1 MRYAMDGAGQSGRT
15 DGGARGRK
23 TGGTVR
29 LGEVV
34 QRVMAEQI
42 APMQSRFGGLA
53 QAWGETVPGEMGRH
67 CEIVEVAD
75 GQLKVRVDCPAFMYE
90 MQLCRTELVE
100 ELRRR
105 CPEARIK
112 RIKFVVG

>member
-1 MRYAMDGAGQSGRT
+1 MRYTMDRAGQSGCA
-15 DGGARGRK
+15 GSGARGRK
-23 TGGTVR
+23 AGGAVR

-53 QAWGETVPGEMGRH
+53 EAWGETVPGELGRH
-67 CEIVEVAD
+67 CEIVEVAG
-75 GQLKVRVDCPAFMYE
+75 GQLNVRVDAPAYAYE
-90 MQLCRTELVE
+90 LQLCRVELVE
-100 ELRRR
+100 DLQRR

>member
-1 MRYAMDGAGQSGRT
+1 MRYTMDRAGQSGCT

-23 TGGTVR
+23 AGGAVR

-34 QRVMAEQI
+34 QRVMVEQI

-53 QAWGETVPGEMGRH
+53 QAWGETVPGEVGRH
-67 CEIVEVAD
+67 CEIVEVAG
-75 GQLKVRVDCPAFMYE
+75 GQLNVRVDAPAYAYE

-100 ELRRR
+100 ELQRR

>member
-1 MRYAMDGAGQSGRT
+1 MDGAGQSGRT

-23 TGGTVR
+23 AGGAVR

-53 QAWGETVPGEMGRH
+53 EAWGETVPGELGRH
-67 CEIVEVAD
+67 CEIVEVAG
-75 GQLKVRVDCPAFMYE
+75 GQLNVQVDAPAYAYE
-90 MQLCRTELVE
+90 LQLCRMELVE
-100 ELRRR
+100 ELKRR

>member
-1 MRYAMDGAGQSGRT
+1 MRYTIDRAGQSGCT

-23 TGGTVR
+23 AGGAVR

-34 QRVMAEQI
+34 QRLMVEQI

-53 QAWGETVPGEMGRH
+53 QAWGETVPGEVGRH
-67 CEIVEVAD
+67 CEIVEVAG
-75 GQLKVRVDCPAFMYE
+75 GQVKVRVDCPAFMYE
-90 MQLCRTELVE
+90 MQLCRMELVE
-100 ELRRR
+100 ELQRR